1 VRRLLPLFL
10 VAAAATAGGCGGGD
24 DDKAEVEQVIRDWAK
39 AANEHDAD
47 AFCNDLVTQGFAERV
62 SLATGDNARK
72 QCEKLVEATKRGLTI
87 EIIDIS
93 KIEVDG
99 DRATAVVR
107 RRVTGSGAGD
117 QVFELKKEDG
127 EFRLDS
133 SGDS

>member
-1 VRRLLPLFL
+1 VKRLLPLLL
-10 VAAAATAGGCGGGD
+10 VAAAAAAGGCDGG

-47 AFCNDLVTQGFAERV
+47 AFCNDLITQAFAERV

-72 QCEKLVEATKRGLTI
+72 QCEKLVEATKRGLNI
-87 EIIDIS
+87 EIINIRNVE
-93 KIEVDG
+93 IDG
-99 DRATAVVR
+99 DTATAVVR
-107 RRVTGSGAGD
+107 RRVTGSGASD